1 MNQLAKSIKT
11 LVATQNK
18 TLLTLER
25 IEKCMNLGR
34 NTEEFEEE
42 VSTEERRRVKTF
54 EENDNY
60 EKERRNARR
69 YEDND

>member
-1 MNQLAKSIKT
+1 
-11 LVATQNK
+11 
-18 TLLTLER
+18 
-25 IEKCMNLGR
+25 MNLGR

-42 VSTEERRRVKTF
+42 VSTEERRRPKTF

-60 EKERRNARR
+60 EKERMNARR